1 MTGSQVRVLFAAPA
15 VSPVYSRYARAG
27 CMCDADPNRRW
38 ARDDLAACRRLFFPS
53 RSLIR
58 LRRIEMRR
66 LMIDVEADQAM
77 AASFLDKALRSRN
90 VATGPINP
98 IKKAAFVPNPL
109 RGCRPRL
116 ERYENIS
123 RSSVIVSGQA

>member
-1 MTGSQVRVLFAAPA
+1 VTLILTVNGRETIWLFA
-15 VSPVYSRYARAG
+15 
-27 CMCDADPNRRW
+27 D
-38 ARDDLAACRRLFFPS
+38 RRLSYERQKPKDDA
-53 RSLIR
+53 RKILCLDTDDGVAI
-58 LRRIEMRR
+58 LGYAGLGATTPI
-66 LMIDVEADQAM
+66 EADQAM
-77 AASFLDKALRSRN
+77 VASFLDKALRSRN

-98 IKKAAFVPNPL
+98 IKKAAFVPNPV